1 MERQK
6 ASRIEDYL
14 NPEKLKNKLIISSLF
29 IASFESLKD
38 YIVEELKFFYNI
50 GFSGDKYIL
59 SKEYTKD
66 VLEKDKSVL
75 KASLLWFKDNGVL
88 SDEDLM
94 IFDRLR
100 AYRNKLSHELM
111 RLLFDDLLDNISED
125 FNKLLEIRIKIEKW
139 WILNIEIPTNP
150 DFDNREEIT
159 EDDITT
165 PSQMIYKLILDMLSE
180 DYDTA
185 HFYINEMRK
194 RNTSL

>member
-1 MERQK
+1 MKRQK

-75 KASLLWFKDNGVL
+75 KASLLWFKDNGAL

>member
-75 KASLLWFKDNGVL
+75 KASLLWFKDNGAL

-139 WILNIEIPTNP
+139 WILNIEIPTNL
-150 DFDNREEIT
+150 DFDNRKEIT